1 MLTRFYSNP
10 LPNLNEYVVVS
21 VKELNENTIV
31 KVELL
36 EYGGIIGII
45 F

>member
-1 MLTRFYSNP
+1 M
-10 LPNLNEYVVVS
+10 VVS

-36 EYGGIIGII
+36 EYGGIVGII
-45 F
+45 FQKQLITQKKETIT